1 MKTYSAILS
10 LIFYIYVLDR
20 QKNMLGTPKT
30 CFSSETKRNQLWIET
45 KLCDIEKLEQLKL

>member
-30 CFSSETKRNQLWIET
+30 CISSETKRNQLWIET